1 MDSLVT
7 PKNLPTSKEN
17 NGIYTD
23 PKLLEMIRKDLEDI
37 NKLKQSAFYETG
49 KYSYGYPQ
57 TESIMHSIKH
67 TELQS
72 HEPKIVSSHFREVE
86 EVITNR
92 SNRPAEF
99 KELKTNEFEVK
110 NTAPTSHHMTER
122 DYQSNRDEV
131 PPMKNMNMRKKT
143 KENAVFT
150 IEIYENGRRYE
161 GMTLNGKKHGPGKL
175 IFEDEAYYEG
185 EFRDDKMTGK
195 GILYYCAGY
204 PAYDGEWLNDQFH
217 GFGTLYN

>member
-1 MDSLVT
+1 MESLVT
-7 PKNLPTSKEN
+7 PKNPPTSKEN
-17 NGIYTD
+17 YGIYTD

-57 TESIMHSIKH
+57 TESIMHSIKN
-67 TELQS
+67 TEIQT
-72 HEPKIVSSHFREVE
+72 HEPKVVSSQFREVE

-99 KELKTNEFEVK
+99 KELKTNEHEFEVK
-110 NTAPTSHHMTER
+110 NTAPTSQHMTER
-122 DYQSNRDEV
+122 DYKSNRDEV

-150 IEIYENGRRYE
+150 I
-161 GMTLNGKKHGPGKL
+161 
-175 IFEDEAYYEG
+175 
-185 EFRDDKMTGK
+185 
-195 GILYYCAGY
+195 
-204 PAYDGEWLNDQFH
+204 
-217 GFGTLYN
+217 